1 MSPETTFE
9 PIPQPPGYPV
19 LGNLFDI
26 RGAETPIQ
34 ALIKLA
40 RQYGPIF
47 QLRVGSNQLIFVSGF
62 DLVDELCDDGRFD
75 KMLGAGLISARA
87 FAGDGLFTSWVVD

>member
-1 MSPETTFE
+1 MSPETIYE

-34 ALIKLA
+34 AMRKLA
-40 RQYGPIF
+40 RQYGPIS
-47 QLRVGSNQLIFVSGF
+47 QLRVGPN
-62 DLVDELCDDGRFD
+62 
-75 KMLGAGLISARA
+75 
-87 FAGDGLFTSWVVD
+87 